1 MSEEFTF
8 LGMTIPELAT
18 YEGSF
23 LVGWG
28 ILAYFLQS
36 ADPPS
41 FTAMIP
47 AFMGTPLLLLGILA
61 QKNEANLHH
70 YMHASM
76 VVALLMVL
84 GGARVITGF
93 DTMSGLAIGSH
104 IILILTGVCFMTGGI
119 MSFRHARKS
128 REG

>member
-8 LGMTIPELAT
+8 LGLTIPKLAT

-47 AFMGTPLLLLGILA
+47 AF
-61 QKNEANLHH
+61 
-70 YMHASM
+70 
-76 VVALLMVL
+76 MVL

>member
-8 LGMTIPELAT
+8 LGVTIPKLAT
-18 YEGSF
+18 YGGGF
-23 LVGWG
+23 LVAWG
-28 ILAYFLQS
+28 IAAYFLQS

-41 FTAMIP
+41 FTALIP
-47 AFMGTPLLLLGILA
+47 AIIAAPLLLLGILA

-70 YMHASM
+70 YMHAAM
-76 VVALLMVL
+76 AVALLMVL

-93 DTMSGLAIGSH
+93 DTMSSLAIASH
-104 IILILTGVCFMTGGI
+104 IILILTGVCFMTGVI